1 MMGGMS
7 TAHLSGEPI
16 PPRAPRW
23 LRAVRW
29 TLGGAVL
36 ALACALLGAA
46 VFVATHASPPG
57 PSFAWPFRLVQR
69 TTVLVMGLDRT
80 VSDRNPAIVY
90 PVSRTD
96 TLIAVTFDP
105 RDDRIFALSV
115 PRDTRA
121 EIPGHGVQK
130 INAAHAYGGAPLT
143 LRTVENLLGVPFPYY
158 MEITERGLVH
168 LIDAVGGVTIRIDKD
183 LNYDDNW
190 DGLHIHLRK
199 GNRRLGGMA
208 AMEYARFRHDALGDI
223 GRIARQQQLINA
235 LLAELRRPR
244 VILRAGRILRV
255 FREDIHTNLTPEQLI
270 ALAWF
275 GARLPRSHLVT
286 MTLPGR
292 FGASDWIA
300 DRDKAREVVARAF
313 YGVDPSLLA
322 RETVDVVASPEG
334 GADVR
339 ADALARLTALGV
351 RVLRLTSGPLP
362 VDVGE
367 PTVVVHRGDPG
378 AARAVAASLGARLL
392 AREDAAAAADLT
404 VVLPPRS
411 PDPR

>member
-1 MMGGMS
+1 
-7 TAHLSGEPI
+7 
-16 PPRAPRW
+16 
-23 LRAVRW
+23 
-29 TLGGAVL
+29 
-36 ALACALLGAA
+36 
-46 VFVATHASPPG
+46 
-57 PSFAWPFRLVQR
+57 
-69 TTVLVMGLDRT
+69 MGLDRT

-105 RDDRIFALSV
+105 RGDRIFALSV

-130 INAAHAYGGAPLT
+130 INAAHAYGGVPLT
-143 LRTVENLLGVPFPYY
+143 LRTVENFLGVPFPYY

-168 LIDAVGGVTIRIDKD
+168 LIDAVGGVT
-183 LNYDDNW
+183 
-190 DGLHIHLRK
+190 
-199 GNRRLGGMA
+199 
-208 AMEYARFRHDALGDI
+208 FRNDALGDI
-223 GRIARQQQLINA
+223 GRIARQQQLVNA

-351 RVLRLTSGPLP
+351 RVLHLTSGPLP